1 MLIRVRVA
9 METFVHLTAY
19 QPTHPTLYGWG
30 YGKKRRLMARTR
42 KTFTDLNKPLPSISS
57 QGIGIEKDLNKK
69 TLKHVLSQNSSFPQ
83 N

>member
-30 YGKKRRLMARTR
+30 YGKKEGLWHE
-42 KTFTDLNKPLPSISS
+42 L
-57 QGIGIEKDLNKK
+57 EKHL
-69 TLKHVLSQNSSFPQ
+69 LI
-83 N
+83 